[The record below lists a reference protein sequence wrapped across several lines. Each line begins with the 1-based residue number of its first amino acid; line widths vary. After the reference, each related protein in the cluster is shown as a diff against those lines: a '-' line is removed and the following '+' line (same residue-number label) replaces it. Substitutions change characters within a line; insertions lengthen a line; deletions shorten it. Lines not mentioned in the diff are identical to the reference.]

1 MKDNSKFRL
10 DIWGIITLC
19 TIAVYALFLIYPM
32 AHLIQQSVI
41 DGETGQFSMATLPS
55 FFLKVTI
62 LIPCS
67 TAFKVSIAATVLS
80 IAIEPLWPISFPF
93 IRLKE
98 NPC

>member
-41 DGETGQFSMATLPS
+41 DGETGQFSMANFTK
-55 FFLKVTI
+55 FF
-62 LIPCS
+62 
-67 TAFKVSIAATVLS
+67 F
-80 IAIEPLWPISFPF
+80 
-93 IRLKE
+93 
-98 NPC
+98 